1 MGSTCV
7 PYLVGRT
14 LTRFRVYHTYVT
26 RRTGRFLSV
35 IINTHLYKLT
45 YIYSYLLFHI
55 YYLVRQIYCVD
66 NITSQFAKHIFK
78 TIC

>member
-14 LTRFRVYHTYVT
+14 LTRFRVYYTYVT
-26 RRTGRFLSV
+26 RRSGRFLSV

-45 YIYSYLLFHI
+45 YIFISIISYLLFSPTN
-55 YYLVRQIYCVD
+55 LLCR
-66 NITSQFAKHIFK
+66 
-78 TIC
+78 